1 MRQRE
6 HPLAH
11 GNVRQDVIDEVGG
24 LLRHAAAATA
34 RTETASLARE
44 RHQALEG
51 AVLAPN
57 PCEASAE
64 RSARQE
70 LAELALDEAGKS
82 AAVGA
87 VGGLAQEGFQV
98 LAHDAME
105 DGALRGP
112 GLIRGDG
119 HRRRA
124 SEARAVRG
132 SVRRT
137 AIPPWT
143 ARRTATWI

>member
-1 MRQRE
+1 VSTHWRKGDVQ
-6 HPLAH
+6 
-11 GNVRQDVIDEVGG
+11 QDVIDETCR
-24 LLRHAAAATA
+24 LLRHAAAAAA
-34 RTETASLARE
+34 RTKAASFARE
-44 RHQALEG
+44 RYEALER

-57 PCEASAE
+57 PREPSAE
-64 RSARQE
+64 RSTRQE

-143 ARRTATWI
+143 ARRTAIWI